1 MNKISL
7 RQLFI
12 AIFFTIGLFFHPFL
26 QTLTAQTYKN
36 SPVYNEHKIVSVID
50 YIRRYYVENTA
61 LDKISEKGI
70 VEMLKELDPHSIY
83 ISTEEIAKMNEP
95 LIGNF
100 DGIGVAFQI
109 LRDTI
114 SIVEVIPGGPSEKVG
129 VFAGD
134 QILKVNDTAATGDS
148 IKNDWVFKHLRGKKG
163 SIVKITIKRKGNPNA
178 IDFKIRRDKIPI
190 QSINA
195 WHMID
200 DRIGYLKLDRFAQT
214 SMKEFYSAMQDLK
227 SRGMES
233 LILDLRGN
241 GGGFLDVAFY
251 LCDEFL
257 SGNKLIVYTEG
268 ISSPRMNYNSGK
280 RGSFEDGRLVVLI
293 DEGSASASEILSGAI
308 QDWDRGFV
316 VGRRSFGKGLVQRPF
331 ELPDGSQMRLTTSRY
346 YTPSGRCIQKPYN
359 DGVESYYNDY
369 MKRYQHKELITPDS
383 ISFPDS
389 LKYKTHGG
397 RIVYGGGGIM
407 PDIFVP
413 IDTSQAS
420 DYLINLR
427 SKGVFNDFSLEWT
440 NEHRKKLLKKYP
452 TYEEFIKNYSQFN
465 LLNDFES
472 YAEKNNIKKA
482 SIRKEWVNNMVI
494 DYLKEKMKDSTQT
507 DFHNYEDYADF
518 LFNKKHFENY
528 VLEKAKKADK
538 ESNSMIEKSDKYIE
552 YTLKAMVARSL
563 YGTRYYFQTM
573 QDMDEGLQK
582 AIDIIR
588 NDKLFKT
595 DNQPD
600 FQALKNIRK

>member
-1 MNKISL
+1 MIKNHINRLFVAILSL
-7 RQLFI
+7 F
-12 AIFFTIGLFFHPFL
+12 GLFFISFP
-26 QTLTAQTYKN
+26 QTATAQFVKN
-36 SPVYNEHKIVSVID
+36 MPIYNEHKIAYVLD
-50 YIRRYYVENTA
+50 YIRRYYVENTE

-83 ISTEEIAKMNEP
+83 ISTEEMAKMNEP

-114 SIVEVIPGGPSEKVG
+114 SVVEVISGGPSEKVG
-129 VFAGD
+129 VLVGD
-134 QILKVNDTAATGDS
+134 QIIKVAGLPATGDT

-163 SIVKITIKRKGNPNA
+163 TVVEISVKRKGVADP
-178 IDFKIRRDKIPI
+178 IDFRIRRDKIPI

-195 WHMID
+195 WYMID
-200 DRIGYLKLDRFAQT
+200 DQIGYLKLDRFAQT
-214 SMKEFYSAMQDLK
+214 SIDEFYSAMRDLK
-227 SRGMES
+227 QQGMKS

-241 GGGFLDVAFY
+241 GGGFLDVAFH

-257 SGNKLIVYTEG
+257 SDNKLIVYTEG
-268 ISSPRMNYNSGK
+268 ISTPRMNYVARK
-280 RGSFEDGRLVVLI
+280 RGIFEEGRLVVLI
-293 DEGSASASEILSGAI
+293 DEGSASAGEILSGAI

-331 ELPDGSQMRLTTSRY
+331 DLPDGSQIRLTVSRY

-359 DGVESYYNDY
+359 DGAEAYYNDF

-389 LKYKTHGG
+389 LKYRTNGG
-397 RIVYGGGGIM
+397 RLVYGGGGIM
-407 PDIFVP
+407 PDVFVP

-420 DYLINLR
+420 DYLITLR
-427 SKGVFNDFSLEWT
+427 SRGIFNDFVLEWT
-440 NEHRKKLLKKYP
+440 AEHRQNILKEYP
-452 TYEEFIKNYSQFN
+452 TYKDFMKNHAKIG
-465 LLNDFES
+465 LLKDFER
-472 YAEKNNIKKA
+472 YAEKNSVKRNT
-482 SIRKEWVNNMVI
+482 IRKEWVNNMIV
-494 DYLKEKMKDSTQT
+494 DYLKEKMKDSVST
-507 DFHNYEDYADF
+507 DFYHYKDYADF
-518 LFNKKHFENY
+518 LFEKNNFKNY
-528 VLEKAKKADK
+528 VEQKAKEADQ
-538 ESNSMIEKSDKYIE
+538 NTNAIIEKSNQYIE
-552 YTLKAMVARSL
+552 YTLKAIVARSL

-573 QDMDEGLQK
+573 QDIDEGLQK

-588 NDKLFKT
+588 NDKLFKS

-600 FQALKNIRK
+600 FQAMKELGK